1 MPKKT
6 SLIIINSLLAISFFS
21 YGMSKMPNENLQI
34 TESKSSFR
42 LFSYGNVH
50 YLLDPNDNP
59 FFTIGVNHISAMS
72 WPSPMPIFESKYNGN
87 WNEAAEDIKRNLYKW
102 NFNSAGYGTPPEL
115 QKLMPFMM
123 PCQPLVQNSGYHG
136 KEDFSYADIFD
147 PKVKKNILN
156 KIKNMTRVKDNP
168 NLIGYYWTDTP
179 MWDLER
185 SRRRFGINWVDF
197 IKNLPDQS
205 PGKIKYL
212 EFKRSCLL
220 KQYPAKDEE
229 FLKIIAK
236 EYYGLIGPET
246 KRLDPDTLIFG
257 ERYLSNNHPQGI
269 LDEALPYIDVVAIQP
284 FGDRFNGDYFDRLYA
299 YVKKPIIIC
308 DHQCSFPTHNHKNTM
323 WLQLESQEDVCYA
336 YQNFL
341 FDAAEKP
348 YIIGYH
354 RCQYMDRFN
363 EHIMQLKQG
372 MVQENGS
379 AYEPHASLV
388 TEINKK
394 AIFIFSKRIKQ

>member
-1 MPKKT
+1 M
-6 SLIIINSLLAISFFS
+6 
-21 YGMSKMPNENLQI
+21 
-34 TESKSSFR
+34 
-42 LFSYGNVH
+42 
-50 YLLDPNDNP
+50 
-59 FFTIGVNHISAMS
+59 
-72 WPSPMPIFESKYNGN
+72 
-87 WNEAAEDIKRNLYKW
+87 
-102 NFNSAGYGTPPEL
+102 
-115 QKLMPFMM
+115 
-123 PCQPLVQNSGYHG
+123 
-136 KEDFSYADIFD
+136 
-147 PKVKKNILN
+147 
-156 KIKNMTRVKDNP
+156 
-168 NLIGYYWTDTP
+168 
-179 MWDLER
+179 
-185 SRRRFGINWVDF
+185 VDF
-197 IKNLPDQS
+197 YCKFAGPIA
-205 PGKIKYL
+205 GKIKYL

-308 DHQCSFPTHNHKNTM
+308 DHQCSFLPIITRIQ

-341 FDAAEKP
+341 FDAAKA

-363 EHIMQLKQG
+363 EDIMQAKTK
-372 MVQENGS
+372 NG
-379 AYEPHASLV
+379 AGEWKCVMEPHASLV